1 MGAINYFLNI
11 TGDCQST
18 SSGAFN
24 IVFSGQSPPFN
35 VVEVSPNSGN
45 TYSGITSFSQNS
57 LSAGTYVFS
66 VGDSDTI
73 SSYISLN
80 ITILSGITSFINS
93 VTHTTCG
100 QPNGA
105 VGFQTDVIY
114 NYNNFALYKNGE
126 LYTSGNTNTITDG
139 VGGLDYGVY
148 YFTLES
154 NGGCTSQ
161 TQNIIINSSTT
172 VDYGFYVVPNPL
184 CSGNVNSGKI
194 YITGLTGSAPF
205 TYNWSGNFT
214 GETTG
219 SSITG
224 LTKGEYTVKVTDSYG
239 CSVTKSVILGDVP
252 KLQFI
257 YNDITQPTCNGNN
270 GCVTLYFTGGT
281 PPFYYYCDNGNSLI
295 SYASQVTFDNLTAG
309 VYKVQATDASLCSVT
324 ATVNIPQLNSFT
336 LISTNKTNSYCSY
349 NDGTITA
356 KVLGGAPPYT
366 YSITDNSGYTDTIVT
381 TLTTTTFKSLSSS
394 TYTLTIS
401 DKNGVCGYSEDITIS
416 NVPLFEFVT
425 SYSATT
431 CGGSNGSIQVNVI
444 SSTYTG
450 TPFYQYSIS
459 SGGITPS
466 TTSTTYTF
474 NSLPADSYIVSIT
487 DTTNLC
493 TQSVNV
499 DIPPSS
505 RPLVTLYPTE
515 CLDGSSGTIS
525 ALIQETDGPYDLT
538 WSSNVNGQTGIYVT
552 GLTAGTYSLIVS
564 GTNGCSFITY
574 TEINCNPIQENTFS
588 YRLQPSV
595 EVQRTSPYFDFSNMY
610 VSGYTSFVSDSQL
623 CQLNNA
629 QFTLVILIGND
640 EYSFPMYYSTSLTD
654 YPSLEFYKPF
664 LEEAFLSIP
673 YISNCVVDLTNN
685 TLLVQSEIVNGVE
698 VYGDDIIQVA
708 INISYNISCVSVSG
722 IPC

>member
-1 MGAINYFLNI
+1 MGQINYFLNI

-18 SSGAFN
+18 NSGEFN

-35 VVEVSPNSGN
+35 VVEISPNSGN
-45 TYSGITSFSQNS
+45 TYSGITSISQNS

-66 VGDSDTI
+66 VSDSDTI

-80 ITILSGITSFINS
+80 ITILSGITSSINS

-100 QPNGA
+100 QQNGA
-105 VGFQTDVIY
+105 VGFETNVIY
-114 NYNNFALYKNGE
+114 NYNSYALYKNGS

-139 VGGLDYGVY
+139 VGGLEPGVY

-194 YITGLTGSAPF
+194 YITGLTGTAPF
-205 TYNWSGNFT
+205 TYQWSGNFT
-214 GETTG
+214 GTTTD

-224 LTKGEYTVKVTDSYG
+224 LTKGEYTVKVTDGYG
-239 CSVTKSVILGDVP
+239 CSLTKNVILGDVP

-270 GCVTLYFTGGT
+270 GSVTLYFTGGT

-295 SYASQVTFDNLTAG
+295 SYASQVTFDTLTAG

-336 LISTNKTNSYCSY
+336 LISTNKTDSYCSY

-366 YSITDNSGYTDTIVT
+366 YSINNNSGYVDTIIT
-381 TLTTTTFKSLSSS
+381 TLTSTTFKSLSSS

-431 CGGSNGSIQVNVI
+431 CGGSNGSIQVNVT

-466 TTSTTYTF
+466 TTATSYTF
-474 NSLPADSYIVSIT
+474 YGLPADSFTVSIT

-505 RPLVTLYPTE
+505 RPLVTLYPTS
-515 CLDGSSGTIS
+515 CLDGSGGTIS
-525 ALIQETDGPYDLT
+525 ALIQETEGPYDLT
-538 WSSNVNGQTGIYVT
+538 WSDNVNSQTGIYIT

-574 TEINCNPIQENTFS
+574 TDIVCNPERTAIFSYTFS
-588 YRLQPSV
+588 GASA
-595 EVQRTSPYFDFSNMY
+595 VQRTSPYFNISDMY
-610 VSGYTSFVSDSQL
+610 FSGYTSFISDSQL

-629 QFTLVILIGND
+629 NFSLVIIIGSD
-640 EYSFPMYYSTSLTD
+640 TYSFPMYYSTSLSD
-654 YPSLEFYKPF
+654 YPSLEFYGTF
-664 LEEAFLSIP
+664 LEESFLSIP

-685 TLLVQSEIVNGVE
+685 TLLVQSEIVNGSE
-698 VYGDDIIQVA
+698 VYGDDIVQVA